1 MAYPSFSVFKKELY
15 DKLDDAQKNRLFYYS
30 LFDPSSWEESELTGN
45 ALPDYLPSIPV
56 RKRSI
61 LGILKKSATIK
72 RDFIAT
78 NGDEFFTKFANG
90 ETLSNYLLAAA
101 ILDHLKGKGIVG
113 YQPIDLEKQTFPDV
127 HLRKKPRKN
136 VYIEIKGLVGTS
148 NLRDRIKD
156 EVQAN
161 LKNGGRKFKNFCLVL
176 IFPCAKNEARRI
188 NQLVEG
194 YYVYEWIIKR
204 STKNN
209 RRVLC
214 CCIRRQNS
222 TDGFSVS
229 KLVERIVNLNHFQ

>member
-1 MAYPSFSVFKKELY
+1 MSYPSFSVFKKELY
-15 DKLDDAQKNRLFYYS
+15 DKIDEAERNRLFYWS
-30 LFDPSSWEESELTGN
+30 LFDPSSWEESESAG
-45 ALPDYLPSIPV
+45 ALPAYLPSIPV

-61 LGILKKSATIK
+61 LGILKKSPVIK
-72 RDFIAT
+72 RDFMDA
-78 NGDEFFTKFANG
+78 NGEEFFTRFANG
-90 ETLSNYLLAAA
+90 ETLSNYILAAA
-101 ILDHLKGKGIVG
+101 ISDYLRSKSITG
-113 YQPIDLEKQTFPDV
+113 YQPVDLEKQTFPDV

-161 LKNGGRKFKNFCLVL
+161 LKKGGKKFKNFCLIL
-176 IFPCAKNEARRI
+176 IFPCAKHETRRI
-188 NQLVEG
+188 NQLIEG

-222 TDGFSVS
+222 TDGFSLS

>member
-1 MAYPSFSVFKKELY
+1 MVYPSFSVFKRELY
-15 DKLDDAQKNRLFYYS
+15 EKLDDAEKNRLFYWS
-30 LFDPSSWEESELTGN
+30 LFDPSSWEESETTSI

-61 LGILKKSATIK
+61 LGILKKSPVIK
-72 RDFIAT
+72 RDFIDT

-90 ETLSNYLLAAA
+90 ETLSNYILAAA
-101 ILDHLKGKGIVG
+101 LIDHLRSRGITG
-113 YQPIDLEKQTFPDV
+113 YQAINLEKQTFPDV

-136 VYIEIKGLVGTS
+136 VFIEIKGLVGTS

-161 LKNGGRKFKNFCLVL
+161 LKNGGRKFKHFCLVL

-188 NQLVEG
+188 NQLIEG

-222 TDGFSVS
+222 TDGFSLS